1 MYIKAKMEEL
11 DVLDKFMSEH
21 LYGKDIEVYFGGN
34 EKGRMKGKLVGSADG
49 VIVLEYNGRRDYV
62 NVDKVVAAWEV

>member
-1 MYIKAKMEEL
+1 MMEM
-11 DVLDKFMSEH
+11 LDKFMSEH

-34 EKGRMKGKLVGSADG
+34 EEERLRGKLVGSADG

-62 NVDKVVAAWEV
+62 NVEKILAVWET